1 MGGIHG
7 RSGGDS
13 SSDRNERNLS
23 KTERSYRTSHCR
35 RKKHGMRYT
44 QYKGLAKV
52 TMELTL
58 IFACINLKKLAIRK

>member
-1 MGGIHG
+1 
-7 RSGGDS
+7 
-13 SSDRNERNLS
+13 
-23 KTERSYRTSHCR
+23 
-35 RKKHGMRYT
+35 MRYT